1 MAAFLVGNSPDLSDW
16 WCWCINLVVT
26 PIQCCQ
32 TAINDFGMFT
42 CPFRENTEVGSS
54 WPTAT
59 QRNGLALVP
68 LSKAHGTSQAGR
80 PHKLLELDLM
90 GSWLRNRSSKQES
103 KENSD
108 LRTSLGLKVTMTT
121 TSFRL
126 ASVDDLCAGFVLRR
140 AWKWPPSD
148 TDSQGPQ
155 SLPRS
160 RRRRRCRVRCRP

>member
-1 MAAFLVGNSPDLSDW
+1 MAIHLTSVTDDVDASISQSPQFNAAKRRSMILGCSPVHFEKTLRWVPPDPRPLK
-16 WCWCINLVVT
+16 
-26 PIQCCQ
+26 
-32 TAINDFGMFT
+32 GMDS
-42 CPFRENTEVGSS
+42 RY
-54 WPTAT
+54 
-59 QRNGLALVP
+59 LALVP

-90 GSWLRNRSSKQES
+90 GSWFRNRSSKQES